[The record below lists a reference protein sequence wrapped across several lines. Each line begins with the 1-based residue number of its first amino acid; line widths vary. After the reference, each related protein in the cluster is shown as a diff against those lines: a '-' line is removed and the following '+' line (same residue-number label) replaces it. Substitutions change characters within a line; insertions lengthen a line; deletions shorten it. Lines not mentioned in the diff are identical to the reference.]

1 MSVILET
8 KSRFI
13 TFFCSF
19 PNKYSCFLQVFLV
32 ACQIKENNSI
42 NKLVGISKLNFALS
56 FSQLES
62 LEKVSWLFPMVRLS
76 AVKAAAC
83 AQNCAESLLPPFCM
97 CPSAK
102 NWEKT
107 CRVMHQEC
115 TCDDPHA
122 LLLSDLLTTV
132 FLLKDMYW
140 SWAWSRSSR
149 AVISYNRFNCSPRK
163 VNSEVW
169 ILLLL
174 TVAAL
179 HDMLRETKRVVTPFK
194 LTDFLLH
201 DTNLVCG
208 GSGEMY
214 LLLDNNSA
222 LNRGGL
228 GHCAASGTLHGH
240 NFRSWSDF
248 GVFFVS
254 FVFLSALVCW
264 DRILLIFLS
273 LQRSWYRRQ
282 IGNVTGLGLLFQS
295 H

>member
-1 MSVILET
+1 MLKIVQ
-8 KSRFI
+8 KV
-13 TFFCSF
+13 CF
-19 PNKYSCFLQVFLV
+19 P
-32 ACQIKENNSI
+32 
-42 NKLVGISKLNFALS
+42 
-56 FSQLES
+56 
-62 LEKVSWLFPMVRLS
+62 LS
-76 AVKAAAC
+76 ACVLLLKTEKKP
-83 AQNCAESLLPPFCM
+83 AESRTR
-97 CPSAK
+97 SVH
-102 NWEKT
+102 
-107 CRVMHQEC
+107 VMIHMLC
-115 TCDDPHA
+115 FWVTYWP
-122 LLLSDLLTTV
+122 LSVRFST
-132 FLLKDMYW
+132 LKDMYW
-140 SWAWSRSSR
+140 SWAWSRSSH

-179 HDMLRETKRVVTPFK
+179 HDMLRETKRAVIPFK

-208 GSGEMY
+208 GSDEMY

-248 GVFFVS
+248 GVFFV
-254 FVFLSALVCW
+254 FLSALVCW